1 MSVDQTILKSN
12 DVCCLLDHRYLL
24 HLRLPNIVC
33 MIWIN
38 VYRWEQKWV
47 PNTFFLSY
55 GNKIRS
61 LKECDSQWWD
71 AFVNEFFEDDATVT
85 ISICLEDGPKRFS
98 MFSLL
103 PIFSKSFFSF
113 NQGINRVLIPRFFR
127 TLFDGGV
134 NEVYFQ
140 LKQTKEIFHNPILSL
155 DSEQASMITCFG
167 KPPYIK
173 VQFNSSFPSI
183 DCGVCFS

>member
-1 MSVDQTILKSN
+1 MASN
-12 DVCCLLDHRYLL
+12 L
-24 HLRLPNIVC
+24 
-33 MIWIN
+33 N
-38 VYRWEQKWV
+38 VIY
-47 PNTFFLSY
+47 
-55 GNKIRS
+55 S

-98 MFSLL
+98 TFSLYL
-103 PIFSKSFFSF
+103 IVSISLS
-113 NQGINRVLIPRFFR
+113 QGIGRVLIPRFFR

-140 LKQTKEIFHNPILSL
+140 LKQTKETFHSPTLSL

-173 VQFNSSFPSI
+173 VQFHSFI
-183 DCGVCFS
+183 D